1 MKLRWS
7 TGMFGI
13 ALSLA
18 LVPPAQVAQAQAV
31 GTVRGRVVEAASK
44 QGIADAQLSI
54 VGTGSGALSN
64 TEGEFVIAGVAAGA
78 RTVRIRRIGFAPAER
93 TVTVVAGQEVRLD
106 IELATSATQLSALVV
121 TGTAGA
127 AERRTVGNSIT
138 TLNVAEATER
148 SNIISVSEVLQSKT
162 PGVTLLPG
170 SGVPGTSG
178 EFRIRGTGSISGYRP
193 VVFIDGV
200 RYNTD
205 ALATFPATGAG
216 LAGLAQSTQVTSALD
231 FLNPDDIESV
241 EVVKGPAA
249 ATLYG
254 ADAANGVIQII
265 TKKGARG
272 QQQLRWN
279 MRAERGQSEWLL
291 RPDNNYTFC
300 DAAKQAARETNGTPT
315 WPGCQ
320 GIPVNSVITDNPL
333 FDDPQALRTGDV
345 TRMGVNVRGGG
356 DRYSFFI
363 SGDRDIEQGVFFNS
377 DNARKSVRTN
387 FSFNPNEKAD
397 FALNVNWQDTKL
409 RLPMQ
414 DESAAGLLLSSVR
427 GRPGRVSVL
436 DSRLNEGW
444 RTILPARANGYKNF
458 TQGERLTMSGTLNYN
473 PLAWF
478 RNRVTLGL
486 DNTTSQAQLL
496 FLPGD
501 DGEPAG
507 ANAQRTP
514 ITRVITLD
522 YSGNFLFDF
531 LGGNLT
537 TQTSIGSQV
546 VGNKTETLAATGTG
560 LGAPDVTLIGLS
572 QVTSGSNAFS
582 ENNSVG
588 YYVQEQLG
596 WKNRLY
602 LTAAVRAD
610 DNSSFGT
617 NFDLIVYPKFS
628 LSWVL
633 TEEPMVMGLLEK
645 ARVNSFKL
653 RSAWG
658 QAGRAPAPYSATQTY
673 TVGRVVTGNQIG
685 SALRTSAFGNP
696 DLKPERGEEF
706 ELGFDAGLFGERLGL
721 DFTYYNKTTSD
732 MLQSVA
738 LAPSLGFAGS
748 RLTNLGEVINR
759 GVELSVTGSP
769 IQTPRVSWESRF
781 IYSSNYNELVSFGI
795 PNTVSQSPTGQA
807 YGAVQQHRAGY
818 PLGGYWA
825 PNPRRNPD
833 GSPVTNAAGAV
844 QFDTAQ
850 YIGQPVPAHEFG
862 FSNTLTLFRYFRF
875 YALFDWKTGGDIF
888 NLKERNRCQGQDN
901 CAITNDPRARV
912 PQTAADTLLMRELA
926 VYRSA
931 SVAAYWIQPSDF
943 VKLREVS
950 LTIELPRQYA
960 RMMRVA
966 SANVLLSGR
975 NLALWSD
982 YQGIDPEVNSYGG
995 RNFVRVDAYASPM
1008 TRRVSAG
1015 VNLTF

>member
-1 MKLRWS
+1 MHQRWLKPAL
-7 TGMFGI
+7 GI
-13 ALSLA
+13 AVWLA
-18 LVPPAQVAQAQAV
+18 ALFSPPDAHAQAV
-31 GTVRGRVVEAASK
+31 GTIRGRVVEASSK
-44 QGIADAQLSI
+44 EGVADAQLSI
-54 VGTGSGALSN
+54 VGTGSGALTN
-64 TEGEFVIAGVAAGA
+64 ARGEFVIANVAAGA
-78 RTVRIRRIGFAPAER
+78 RVLRVRRIGFTPLER
-93 TVTVVAGQEVRLD
+93 NITVTVGQETRVDL
-106 IELATSATQLSALVV
+106 ELSQSATQLSDFVV

-138 TLNVAEATER
+138 QLNVAEATEK

-170 SGVPGTSG
+170 SGAPGTAG

-205 ALATFPATGAG
+205 ALATFSATGAG
-216 LAGLAQSTQVTSALD
+216 LTGLAQSSQVTSALD
-231 FLNPDDIESV
+231 FLNPDDIESI

-279 MRAERGQSEWLL
+279 MRAERGQSEWFL
-291 RPDNNYTFC
+291 RPDDNYTTC
-300 DAAKQAARETNGTPT
+300 DALKQAARETNGSPT

-320 GIPVNSVITDNPL
+320 SLPVNSVITDNPL
-333 FDDPQALRTGDV
+333 MSDPEALREGNI
-345 TRMGVNVRGGG
+345 TRLGLNVRGGG
-356 DRYSFFI
+356 DRYSFFL

-377 DNARKSVRTN
+377 DNARTSVRTN

-397 FALNVNWQDTKL
+397 FALNVNWQDTRL

-427 GRPGRVSVL
+427 GRPGRVSAL
-436 DSRLNEGW
+436 DSRLTEGW
-444 RTILPARANGYKNF
+444 RTILPARSNGYKNF
-458 TQGERLTMSGTLNYN
+458 TDGERLTLSGTVNYN
-473 PLAWF
+473 PFGWL
-478 RNRVTLGL
+478 RNRVVLGL

-501 DGEPAG
+501 DGEPGG

-514 ITRVITLD
+514 ITRILTLD
-522 YSGNFLFDF
+522 YSGSVLKDF
-531 LGGNLT
+531 FGGNLT
-537 TQTSIGSQV
+537 TQSTIGSQV
-546 VGNKTETLAATGTG
+546 VANRTETLAATGTG

-588 YYVQEQLG
+588 YYVQEQVG

-610 DNSSFGT
+610 DNSSFGE

-633 TEEPMVMGLLEK
+633 TEEPMVQGLLQK
-645 ARVNSFKL
+645 AHVNSFKL

-658 QAGRAPAPYSATQTY
+658 QAGRAPSPYSATQTY

-685 SALRTSAFGNP
+685 SSLRTNAYGNP
-696 DLKPERGEEF
+696 DLKPEKGDEVEI
-706 ELGFDAGLFGERLGL
+706 GFDAGMFGERVGI
-721 DFTYYNKTTSD
+721 DFTWYNKKTSD

-738 LAPSLGFAGS
+738 LAPSLGFPGS

-759 GVELSVTGSP
+759 GVELSITGTP
-769 IQTPRVSWESRF
+769 VQTARIAWDARF

-795 PNTVSQSPTGQA
+795 PNTRSQTPTGQA
-807 YGAVQQHRAGY
+807 YGAVQQHRPGY

-844 QFDTAQ
+844 QLDTAQ
-850 YIGQPVPAHEFG
+850 YLGQPVPAHEFG
-862 FSNTLTLFRYFRF
+862 FSNTVTLFRYFRL
-875 YALFDWKTGGDIF
+875 YALLDWKTGGQIF

-901 CAITNDPRARV
+901 CALTNVGRARF
-912 PQTAADTLLMRELA
+912 PQTAADTLLNKELA

-950 LTIELPRQYA
+950 LTIEIPRRYA
-960 RMMRVA
+960 QLMRVA
-966 SANVLLSGR
+966 SASVLLAGR

-1008 TRRVSAG
+1008 TRRLSAG
-1015 VNLTF
+1015 INLTF